1 MDHGESVE
9 SSANKEAVEAEA
21 EGSSPKMDLEVA
33 SVAAGG
39 DVPNRDMLKTNYKLK
54 TQPDWQ
60 G

>member
-9 SSANKEAVEAEA
+9 SSANKEVVEAEA

-39 DVPNRDMLKTNYKLK
+39 DVPNRDMLKTGNKLK
-54 TQPDWQ
+54 TLLKWRN
-60 G
+60 